1 MKKAVGFL
9 LAVGLCLGMVFSV
22 MASASLPAGT
32 AGYDYV
38 SYRVQQKPG
47 FTSYELYTYMSCAF
61 ESNSNYGL
69 YYYTSASGYG
79 KYYLVSDKNF
89 AVAFKNS
96 NSDIIWDPGSYSFYA
111 DNIDG
116 LYGYWFGS
124 ARDYEYDSS
133 IAVKVDGAS
142 SSTDIINYVNGNGF
156 PEKPSSQET
165 VYDSTIPAPENL
177 TYIST
182 KQLSQKLT
190 WTNKLVDSYSVRVSA
205 NGRYNDQLTG
215 KPEWHDYN
223 LMIAS
228 DGSDGADAGVP
239 ASSGGITFSAVDM
252 FQLIGD
258 KYGTVSIKAFEP
270 TEFRVQFYAYVE
282 GVMQVG
288 PVGVVRINKNSAG
301 LWVGSTAT
309 VEYPADVGDLGSSGG
324 LYPSGDAWTSDGQ
337 GFTDMDKDGN
347 ITGSGTVGDDESYV
361 PVGSGPVS
369 LGDFLKDMVNSLL
382 NIPTVL
388 SQLFNSIIN
397 AMSGMGELPALVAS
411 FFSFLPAEVVA
422 LISLGI
428 IITIVLRIFGR

>member
-9 LAVGLCLGMVFSV
+9 LAVGLCILSIFSSFAFNVSYEGKTFTHYIVFSD
-22 MASASLPAGT
+22 SKGRYYFS
-32 AGYDYV
+32 V
-38 SYRVQQKPG
+38 SDVP
-47 FTSYELYTYMSCAF
+47 FSS
-61 ESNSNYGL
+61 
-69 YYYTSASGYG
+69 YTSASNRFVVHNGDG
-79 KYYLVSDKNF
+79 R
-89 AVAFKNS
+89 NS
-96 NSDIIWDPGSYSFYA
+96 GA
-111 DNIDG
+111 
-116 LYGYWFGS
+116 
-124 ARDYEYDSS
+124 YDSLDDCLRDLQALDEENYGDY
-133 IAVKVDGAS
+133 IVS
-142 SSTDIINYVNGNGF
+142 SSTLVLLSYGQVLLYSNFDIINNDDGSVYFEANSNFGGNSGGGSLSF
-156 PEKPSSQET
+156 

-347 ITGSGTVGDDESYV
+347 ITGSGTVGDEESYV

-422 LISLGI
+422 LVSLGI